1 MKLTQMGS
9 DYVRIT
15 ELNIADEALLSISR
29 IHIIKL
35 DFREPTLEKVNYV
48 LNTFT
53 NTNRFVVDKNIKF
66 YNAMLRDTN
75 KKYYVANVEGDTLIT
90 FFKRNNKVL
99 LDTTKLSILER
110 AYVFSVALADV
121 LNNTEVIIVENK
133 YYREHP
139 ERFNKWSGNL
149 ILV

>member
-15 ELNIADEALLSISR
+15 EANIADESLLSISR

-35 DFREPTLEKVNYV
+35 DFKEPTTEKVNYV
-48 LNTFT
+48 LNTFR
-53 NTNRFVVDKNIKF
+53 NTNRFSVDNNIKF
-66 YNAMLRDTN
+66 YNSILKNTA
-75 KKYYVANVEGDTLIT
+75 KKYYIANVEGDTLIT

-99 LDTTKLSILER
+99 LDTTKLSILEK
-110 AYVFSVALADV
+110 AFVFSVALADV
-121 LNNTEVIIVENK
+121 LNNTEVIIVEQK

-139 ERFNKWSGNL
+139 EPFNKWSGNL
-149 ILV
+149 ILI